1 MSDPKVRTVLV
12 TGANGY
18 IGNAVAR
25 SFAAAG
31 FTTYGLVR
39 SSKSVAELAAK
50 EIIPLLGSFTD
61 LSFVSELE
69 SKGIIFDI
77 IVSTTEEIGNYV
89 PHYTNIVKLL
99 CTLAATSNKHNTR
112 PLILFTSGCK
122 DYGMS
127 SHLASSPGLEPH
139 TELSPINPP
148 PFAIDRATHAVKI
161 FENSDLFDACVL
173 RPTNVFGYSSSYYSA
188 FFVAAEEAREKGVF
202 EIKEDK
208 NTMLHACHVDDCGD
222 AYVALALA
230 PRSKVAGECFN
241 ISSYRYET
249 LGEISEALVEEYGV
263 AGGVR
268 FVDGLWGEG
277 SRPDLVKERM
287 VLGFS
292 QWVGSEKIRALTG
305 WKDKRMLFSRGIKQ
319 YRVAYEEAKK
329 EGRAV
334 DFKSLKLQ
342 E

>member
-1 MSDPKVRTVLV
+1 MSEPKIKNVLV

-25 SFAAAG
+25 SFVAAG

-39 SSKSVAELAAK
+39 SQKSVGELAAK
-50 EIIPLLGSFTD
+50 EIIPILGSFTD
-61 LSFVSELE
+61 LSWVSKIEN
-69 SKGIIFDI
+69 KGIIFDI

-89 PHYTNIVKLL
+89 PHYTNLVKLL
-99 CTLAATSNKHNTR
+99 RALAITSNKHSIR
-112 PLILFTSGCK
+112 PFILFTSGCK

-127 SHLASSPGLEPH
+127 SYLASSPGLEPH

-148 PFAIDRATHAVKI
+148 PFAVDRATYAVKI

-188 FFVAAEEAREKGVF
+188 FFSAAEEALENGVF
-202 EIKEDK
+202 EIKEEK
-208 NTMLHACHVDDCGD
+208 ETILHACHVDDCGD
-222 AYVALALA
+222 SYVSLALA
-230 PRSKVAGECFN
+230 PREKVKGECFN

-249 LGEISEALVEEYGV
+249 LDEISEALVKEYGIKD
-263 AGGVR
+263 GVK
-268 FVDGLWGEG
+268 FVDGKWPEG
-277 SRPDLVKERM
+277 SRPDLVRERM

-292 QWVGSEKIRALTG
+292 QWVESDKIRTLTG
-305 WKDKRMLFSRGIKQ
+305 WEDKRLLFSRGMKQ
-319 YRVAYEEAKK
+319 YRIAYEEARR

-334 DFKSLKLQ
+334 DFGSLKFR